1 VDSPHGVSTP
11 EAYTSLA
18 KGQAE
23 VADNYMHLFV
33 PRGAMAARRL
43 TPRYINRL
51 SVFPCQRPFSES
63 VGILSVF
70 HICAMASKLSPSA
83 WRRCAS
89 FASAALYSGVPA
101 KKLSQNGETD

>member
-1 VDSPHGVSTP
+1 VGSPHGGSTP

-43 TPRYINRL
+43 TPRYINRRM
-51 SVFPCQRPFSES
+51 VFLCQRPFLER
-63 VGILSVF
+63 VGEPDADGCQAVTT
-70 HICAMASKLSPSA
+70 
-83 WRRCAS
+83 
-89 FASAALYSGVPA
+89 SGVEVTRPLEGQMA
-101 KKLSQNGETD
+101 TR

>member
-33 PRGAMAARRL
+33 PRGAMAARPL
-43 TPRYINRL
+43 D
-51 SVFPCQRPFSES
+51 S
-63 VGILSVF
+63 
-70 HICAMASKLSPSA
+70 
-83 WRRCAS
+83 
-89 FASAALYSGVPA
+89 ALYQPAECLPVPA
-101 KKLSQNGETD
+101 SLLRERGYPFRIPHLCNGFKV